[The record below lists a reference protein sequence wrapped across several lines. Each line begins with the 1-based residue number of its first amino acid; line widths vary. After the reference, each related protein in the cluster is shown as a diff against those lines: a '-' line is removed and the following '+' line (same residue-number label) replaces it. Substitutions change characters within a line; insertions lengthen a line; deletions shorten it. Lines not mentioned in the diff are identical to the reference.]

1 MSAAPDLRRLPPP
14 APAPAPARAAR
25 YNPWA
30 IALTVTLATFMEVL
44 DTSIANV
51 ALPHIAGGLSASIHE
66 STWVLTSYLVANA
79 IVLPISGWIAGV
91 FGRKRFYMACVSL
104 FTISSLLC
112 GLAPSLG
119 MLILFR
125 VLQGAGGGG
134 LQPSEQSILADT
146 FAPEKLGMAFA
157 IYGMAVVLAPAIGPT
172 LGGYITDNFNWR
184 WIFFINVPVGIVSL
198 ALTQRMVEDPPY
210 LKLQIK
216 EARRA
221 RIDFPGLALITLG
234 LGTLQVVLDRGQQD
248 DWFRSHFIAVMA
260 AVAAVCLVLFVV
272 WELRQRY
279 PVVDLRMLGKPNFA
293 MSNVMIFVLGVVLY
307 GSTVLIP
314 QYLQELMGY
323 SAEQAGMVLSPGGL
337 VVIAILPIVG
347 FLLSRVEARW
357 LIACGFVVSAL
368 ALYWMTALNP
378 AIDFRS
384 AMMYRIYQSVGIAF
398 LFIPINTIAYF
409 DIPREKSR
417 EVSSMINLFRNV
429 GGSVGIS
436 MVETMLARRTQFH
449 QDHMITHLTNYDG
462 ALRGSVQ
469 SLGSRLFAG
478 GLSHHDA
485 ANQALARIYGNVQ
498 LQATAQAYVDIVWI
512 FALACLLMVPLV
524 LLLRGNIPGQTRMAA
539 H

>member
-1 MSAAPDLRRLPPP
+1 MSAAPDLRGLAAADVAQP
-14 APAPAPARAAR
+14 AAPRH
-25 YNPWA
+25 NPWA

-79 IVLPISGWIAGV
+79 IVLPLSGWIAGV
-91 FGRKRFYMACVSL
+91 IGRKRFYMTCVAL

-172 LGGYITDNFNWR
+172 LGGYITDNFDWR
-184 WIFFINVPVGIVSL
+184 WIFFINVPVGIASL
-198 ALTQRMVEDPPY
+198 VLTQRMVEDPPY
-210 LKLQIK
+210 LKRQMA
-216 EARRA
+216 ESRGA
-221 RIDFPGLALITLG
+221 RIDFPGLAMITLG
-234 LGTLQVVLDRGQQD
+234 LGTLQVVLDRGQED
-248 DWFRSHFIAVMA
+248 DWFRSHFILVLAA
-260 AVAAVCLVLFVV
+260 ISAVALVLFVI

-279 PVVDLRMLGKPNFA
+279 PVVDLRLLRNANFA
-293 MSNVMIFVLGVVLY
+293 MSNVMMFVLGVVLY

-323 SAEQAGMVLSPGGL
+323 TAQQSGMVLSPGGL
-337 VVIAILPIVG
+337 VVIAILPMVG
-347 FLLSRVEARW
+347 LLMSRVQTRW
-357 LIACGFVVSAL
+357 LIACGFIVSAL
-368 ALYWMTALNP
+368 ALYEMTALNP
-378 AIDFRS
+378 LIDFRT
-384 AMMYRIYQSVGIAF
+384 AMMYRIYQSVGLAF
-398 LFIPINTIAYF
+398 LFIPINTIAYM
-409 DIPREKSR
+409 DIPQEKSR
-417 EVSSMINLFRNV
+417 EVSSMINLFRNI

-436 MVETMLARRTQFH
+436 IVETMLARRSQLH
-449 QDHMITHLTNYDG
+449 QDRLIAHITNYDT
-462 ALRGSVQ
+462 AVSNSVRAMGST
-469 SLGSRLFAG
+469 LFHG
-478 GLSHHDA
+478 GLSRSDA
-485 ANQALARIYGNVQ
+485 SSQAFARIYGGVQ
-498 LQATAQAYVDIVWI
+498 LQAAAQAYIDIIWV
-512 FALACLLMVPLV
+512 FAIACILMVPLV
-524 LLLRGNIPGQTRMAA
+524 LLLRRNIPGQTKMAA